1 MSGSSGWPRS
11 ASLDAVT
18 APQPPPESPESPES
32 PEPPEPP
39 QASEPADDS
48 AREPAQTQEPA
59 QTRPLPA
66 VPERFRPGRAAPVT
80 RPVTRFDPES
90 DLDYPV
96 TSPYPQPA
104 YPAQWPYGGYVP
116 PVGPP
121 TNGLAVGSLVCSV
134 AGLILC
140 LVTCG
145 LISLV
150 GALLG
155 HAARRQ
161 IRERHEAGDGMALAG
176 IIMGWIGVGLALLPC
191 AFYLV
196 VILGAAGGELP
207 NQQ

>member
-1 MSGSSGWPRS
+1 
-11 ASLDAVT
+11 
-18 APQPPPESPESPES
+18 
-32 PEPPEPP
+32 
-39 QASEPADDS
+39 
-48 AREPAQTQEPA
+48 
-59 QTRPLPA
+59 
-66 VPERFRPGRAAPVT
+66 VT